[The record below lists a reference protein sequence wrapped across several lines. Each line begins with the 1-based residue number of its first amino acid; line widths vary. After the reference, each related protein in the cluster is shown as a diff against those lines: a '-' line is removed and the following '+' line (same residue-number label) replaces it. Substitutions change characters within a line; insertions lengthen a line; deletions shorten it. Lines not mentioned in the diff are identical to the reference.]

1 MTKQE
6 AIEFAKKIIEKYN
19 QKGMVADALA
29 WQVILEAI
37 TLETKS
43 N

>member
-19 QKGMVADALA
+19 QKGMIADVLA
-29 WQVILEAI
+29 WQSILEAI
-37 TLETKS
+37 TKE
-43 N
+43 